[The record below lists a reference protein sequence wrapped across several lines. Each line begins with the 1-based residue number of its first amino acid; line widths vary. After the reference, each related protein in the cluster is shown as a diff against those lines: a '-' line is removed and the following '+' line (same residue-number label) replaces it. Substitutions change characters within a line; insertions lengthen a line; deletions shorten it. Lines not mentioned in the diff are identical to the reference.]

1 MVIPSNLSL
10 VPYSQGNYQLQPLD
24 RQMMLPD
31 RGLGH
36 QAANRYELSCQTHTR
51 HHYIHMDDQN
61 LTYSPNCCM
70 ESSSV
75 DQAGSRI
82 DIYV

>member
-10 VPYSQGNYQLQPLD
+10 IPYPQENYQLQRLNRP
-24 RQMMLPD
+24 MMLPD
-31 RGLGH
+31 RELGH
-36 QAANRYELSCQTHTR
+36 QAANRYELSRRAFTR
-51 HHYIHMDDQN
+51 QHYIYMDDQN

-70 ESSSV
+70 ESSGI

-82 DIYV
+82 DIYI